1 MLQYVFYI
9 HLIFQ
14 SLSMVNQSAC
24 LSWYLSE
31 KCELCFQRAVVWN
44 VKFNAFLCFYKAQ
57 KKLEV
62 ERYKEEKL
70 IEQQS
75 KVLSKQLKEL
85 CEVEERAAQA
95 NILRKAFR

>member
-1 MLQYVFYI
+1 MFYI

-14 SLSMVNQSAC
+14 SVGMVNQSA
-24 LSWYLSE
+24 YLSLYLIE

-44 VKFNAFLCFYKAQ
+44 VRCNAFIPFYKAQ

-85 CEVEERAAQA
+85 CEVEERAAKA
-95 NILRKAFR
+95 KILRKAFR

>member
-1 MLQYVFYI
+1 M
-9 HLIFQ
+9 
-14 SLSMVNQSAC
+14 
-24 LSWYLSE
+24 
-31 KCELCFQRAVVWN
+31 
-44 VKFNAFLCFYKAQ
+44 KFNTFLHFYKAQ

-95 NILRKAFR
+95 DILRKAFR

>member
-1 MLQYVFYI
+1 
-9 HLIFQ
+9 
-14 SLSMVNQSAC
+14 
-24 LSWYLSE
+24 
-31 KCELCFQRAVVWN
+31 
-44 VKFNAFLCFYKAQ
+44 VKFNTFLHFYKAQ

-70 IEQQS
+70 IERQS

-85 CEVEERAAQA
+85 CEVEECAAQA

>member
-1 MLQYVFYI
+1 
-9 HLIFQ
+9 
-14 SLSMVNQSAC
+14 
-24 LSWYLSE
+24 
-31 KCELCFQRAVVWN
+31 
-44 VKFNAFLCFYKAQ
+44 VKFNAFLHFYKAQ

-85 CEVEERAAQA
+85 CEVEEHAAQA
-95 NILRKAFR
+95 NVLRKAFR

>member
-1 MLQYVFYI
+1 LY
-9 HLIFQ
+9 LI
-14 SLSMVNQSAC
+14 
-24 LSWYLSE
+24 E
-31 KCELCFQRAVVWN
+31 KCELCLQRAVVWN
-44 VKFNAFLCFYKAQ
+44 LKFNGFLHFYKAQ

-62 ERYKEEKL
+62 ARYKEEKL

>member
-1 MLQYVFYI
+1 MWAMF
-9 HLIFQ
+9 
-14 SLSMVNQSAC
+14 SKGNSM
-24 LSWYLSE
+24 
-31 KCELCFQRAVVWN
+31 N
-44 VKFNAFLCFYKAQ
+44 VKFNAFLHICKAQ

-75 KVLSKQLKEL
+75 EVLSKQLKEL
-85 CEVEERAAQA
+85 CEVEERTAQA